1 MRGKIA
7 QKQQN
12 TFKIIRLLLKI
23 LYHKNP
29 ANL

>member
-12 TFKIIRLLLKI
+12 PFKTRLFLKI
-23 LYHKNP
+23 PYHKNP
-29 ANL
+29 GNL